1 MGGKKHK
8 ADRRIFGGVALSL
21 AAAMGS
27 LHASASAQTETRF
40 YQARFEAVATATR
53 EMVGALA
60 DATLDSACLNTAN
73 FNRAIA
79 RLDAESREAAIRMRE
94 SGVRTLNETRA
105 WNTCRSQR
113 EQAARLGTAMSTAQ
127 TWSVQ
132 RRRARQEAMLADTEE
147 VEEGVLID
155 RTTKAPINSPALA
168 HPMDASLLSEGS
180 SGAVRTFDAQLTVSE
195 DGLVTA
201 CNVVASSGN
210 DRTDRAICRRAQL
223 LLRYRPAFVD
233 GRIAISTVNLRFRFE
248 Q

>member
-1 MGGKKHK
+1 MDSKRHK
-8 ADRRIFGGVALSL
+8 AYWRILGGGALGL

-27 LHASASAQTETRF
+27 LHVSASAQTDTQY
-40 YQARFEAVATATR
+40 YQARYQAVVTATR
-53 EMVGALA
+53 EMVSALA

-79 RLDAESREAAIRMRE
+79 TLDAESREAAIRMRE

-147 VEEGVLID
+147 VEEGILID
-155 RTTKAPINSPALA
+155 RTTKAPINSVPALA
-168 HPMDASLLSEGS
+168 HPMDANLLTEGS
-180 SGAVRTFDAQLTVSE
+180 FGASRTFDAQLTVSE

-201 CNVVASSGN
+201 CNVVASSGS

-223 LLRYRPAFVD
+223 LLRYRPAFVE
-233 GRIAISTVNLRFRFE
+233 GRTAESTSDLQIRFD
-248 Q
+248 